1 MPPNAPRRDWQ
12 SSMIVPM
19 YSLGV
24 MIVHLT
30 IGSRTSAI
38 LPAGQSD
45 GLVTVSSER
54 SSICTWY
61 TTLGAVEIRS
71 RPNSR
76 SSRSR
81 VISRCSS
88 PR

>member
-1 MPPNAPRRDWQ
+1 M
-12 SSMIVPM
+12 MVPM

-45 GLVTVSSER
+45 GLVTVMNEPSVV
-54 SSICTWY
+54 SSIVTW
-61 TTLGAVEIRS
+61 
-71 RPNSR
+71 
-76 SSRSR
+76 
-81 VISRCSS
+81 
-88 PR
+88 